1 MMNKLRDRRGASL
14 LMALLLLLL
23 ATMVS
28 VVILTAVSSA
38 ARHLS
43 RDREA
48 QQNYLTVSSAAELL
62 RSGIKGAKYIRTE
75 TVTYTYDY
83 DAEGNV
89 TGSHESEPVIA
100 LWVHGW
106 RPAFRRTETGS
117 RASVMTQL
125 RLRSPLRERTR
136 FYGR

>member
-62 RSGIKGAKYIRTE
+62 RSGIKGAKYTRGRGPVSVVYREACAGRSAALKREAAIKRLTRSEKEKLIR
-75 TVTYTYDY
+75 
-83 DAEGNV
+83 G
-89 TGSHESEPVIA
+89 
-100 LWVHGW
+100 
-106 RPAFRRTETGS
+106 
-117 RASVMTQL
+117 
-125 RLRSPLRERTR
+125 
-136 FYGR
+136 

>member
-48 QQNYLTVSSAAELL
+48 QQNYLTVSSAAEL
-62 RSGIKGAKYIRTE
+62 IR
-75 TVTYTYDY
+75 DSI
-83 DAEGNV
+83 
-89 TGSHESEPVIA
+89 TG
-100 LWVHGW
+100 
-106 RPAFRRTETGS
+106 
-117 RASVMTQL
+117 
-125 RLRSPLRERTR
+125 
-136 FYGR
+136 